1 MNPIIAEQNP
11 PIIALLIGMDDLI
24 VRLSDVQTENRRYAG
39 NEQYQGIY
47 VVLISDNNIQ
57 NNMPPI
63 ANAAMPMIP
72 ETKDNTTIL
81 R

>member
-47 VVLISDNNIQ
+47 VVLISDYYC
-57 NNMPPI
+57 PL
-63 ANAAMPMIP
+63 
-72 ETKDNTTIL
+72 KL
-81 R
+81 